1 MAAKDLYEKDFYK
14 ILGLGKSASGDE
26 IKKKYRSLARELHP
40 DKTKGDAAMEEKF
53 KAVSEAYDILSD
65 GKKRAEYDQARD
77 MFERGGFRAPQ
88 GGQNFQGGD
97 FSDIFGGGNPQD
109 IFANLFGG
117 GGRRGPRKGQ
127 DLQTE
132 ATITFKEAAF
142 GTTLEL
148 RLSADGGP
156 SQTISARVP
165 AGVNDGAKIRVKGKG
180 SKGDAGPGDLFI
192 MLHVKPHAIFS
203 RKGENIA
210 ITVPVT
216 FTEAALGADIKV
228 PTLTGE
234 EVTLRLSP
242 GTSNG
247 RVLRVKGRGISKGAT
262 TGDLLVTVEVQ
273 VPSQLDEIATE
284 ALKKYA
290 EATSEI
296 DVRAELKPEEKVAAI
311 RELTRQGKRVAMVGD
326 GVNDAPSLAVAYIGV
341 AMGARGSDAAL
352 EQADVVLMHDRL
364 ENFLAAFRLSQRAQ
378 RIIRQN
384 LVLSLGTVAVLVV
397 MALLGKIPLTLGVI
411 GHEGST
417 VVVVMNSL
425 RLLFGKNEVFKS
437 KPS

>member
-14 ILGLGKSASGDE
+14 ILGVGKSASADE

-40 DKTKGDAAMEEKF
+40 DKTKGDTAMEEKF

-156 SQTISARVP
+156 SQSISARVP

-180 SKGDAGPGDLFI
+180 SKGEAGPGDLFI
-192 MLHVKPHAIFS
+192 LLHVKPHAVFS

-216 FTEAALGADIKV
+216 FTEATLGGDIKV

-234 EVTLRLSP
+234 EVTLRIAP

-247 RVLRVKGRGISKGAT
+247 RVLRVKGRGITKGT
-262 TGDLLVTVEVQ
+262 TVGDLLVTIEVQ
-273 VPSQLDEIATE
+273 VPQRVEGAALE

-290 EATSEI
+290 EAMSDN
-296 DVRAELKPEEKVAAI
+296 DVRKEFNAK
-311 RELTRQGKRVAMVGD
+311 
-326 GVNDAPSLAVAYIGV
+326 
-341 AMGARGSDAAL
+341 AL
-352 EQADVVLMHDRL
+352 Q
-364 ENFLAAFRLSQRAQ
+364 
-378 RIIRQN
+378 
-384 LVLSLGTVAVLVV
+384 
-397 MALLGKIPLTLGVI
+397 
-411 GHEGST
+411 
-417 VVVVMNSL
+417 
-425 RLLFGKNEVFKS
+425 
-437 KPS
+437 

>member
-40 DKTKGDAAMEEKF
+40 DKNKGDAALEEKF

-65 GKKRAEYDQARD
+65 GKKRAEYDQARE
-77 MFERGGFRAPQ
+77 MFERGGMRAPH

-97 FSDIFGGGNPQD
+97 FGDMFGGGNPQD

-156 SQTISARVP
+156 SQNISARVP

-180 SKGDAGPGDLFI
+180 SMGDAGPGDLFI
-192 MLHVKPHAIFS
+192 LLHVKPHALFS

-210 ITVPVT
+210 ITVPVS

-228 PTLTGE
+228 PTLDGD
-234 EVTLRLSP
+234 EVTVRIAP
-242 GTSNG
+242 GTPNG
-247 RVLRVKGRGISKGAT
+247 RSLRIKSRGVKTARG
-262 TGDLLVTVEVQ
+262 TGDLLITVEIQ
-273 VPSQLDEIATE
+273 VPQRVDGKAKE
-284 ALKKYA
+284 AL
-290 EATSEI
+290 EAFAKATQEFDPRI
-296 DVRAELKPEEKVAAI
+296 DLAQKARA
-311 RELTRQGKRVAMVGD
+311 
-326 GVNDAPSLAVAYIGV
+326 
-341 AMGARGSDAAL
+341 
-352 EQADVVLMHDRL
+352 
-364 ENFLAAFRLSQRAQ
+364 
-378 RIIRQN
+378 
-384 LVLSLGTVAVLVV
+384 
-397 MALLGKIPLTLGVI
+397 
-411 GHEGST
+411 
-417 VVVVMNSL
+417 
-425 RLLFGKNEVFKS
+425 
-437 KPS
+437 